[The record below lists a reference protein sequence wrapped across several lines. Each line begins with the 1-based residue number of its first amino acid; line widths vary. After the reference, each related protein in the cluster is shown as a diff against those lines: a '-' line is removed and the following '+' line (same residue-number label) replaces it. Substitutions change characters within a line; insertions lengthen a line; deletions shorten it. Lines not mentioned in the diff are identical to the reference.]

1 MAFRLA
7 RFTIRLEGGKKG
19 NLPSSHEW
27 CFWQTQLF
35 TSFKLHFTRVKG
47 RLQKSHI
54 QYNLKLN
61 EHPAM
66 LVQSNYEDS
75 PIQDCAHVSQVWSML
90 LFYNHRSFNLPN
102 SNAFVLCPM
111 YQGNVTRFWWNALG
125 FINKENFLFSL
136 TVMFLEYY
144 TYKFHG
150 KAFKLMPLSFSVK
163 LLSRYPFYYVN
174 WNCFMILK
182 CNQYKWKPKAVDI

>member
-1 MAFRLA
+1 MG
-7 RFTIRLEGGKKG
+7 EKG
-19 NLPSSHEW
+19 NLPSSHER

-61 EHPAM
+61 EHPVM
-66 LVQSNYEDS
+66 LLQSNYVDS
-75 PIQDCAHVSQVWSML
+75 PIQDCARVSQVWSML
-90 LFYNHRSFNLPN
+90 LFYNHKSLTYQIAMPLFY
-102 SNAFVLCPM
+102 VLCTKGM
-111 YQGNVTRFWWNALG
+111 SQGFGEMQLR
-125 FINKENFLFSL
+125 FINKAKLLFSL
-136 TVMFLEYY
+136 TVMFLEYC

-150 KAFKLMPLSFSVK
+150 KAFKLMPLSCSVK
-163 LLSRYPFYYVN
+163 LLSRYNFYYVN

-182 CNQYKWKPKAVDI
+182 CNQYK